1 MQNDIHLTQIN
12 LINEH
17 YMDVNLAF
25 HQSKST
31 LFIIKHKHTQFAHN
45 QNALDWNIITEI
57 PVNHQSA
64 YAKSDKNRNT
74 EIHQKKKNHSW
85 LFYQKKKIPA
95 QICRLN
101 QKKK

>member
-12 LINEH
+12 LINKH

-31 LFIIKHKHTQFAHN
+31 IFIIKHKHTQFAHN

-74 EIHQKKKNHSW
+74 EIHQKKK
-85 LFYQKKKIPA
+85 KKPTADYSTRKRKFLP
-95 QICRLN
+95 
-101 QKKK
+101 KFVD

>member
-12 LINEH
+12 LINKH

-31 LFIIKHKHTQFAHN
+31 LFIIKHKHSQFAHN

-74 EIHQKKKNHSW
+74 EIHQKINKNPQLIILPEKENSC
-85 LFYQKKKIPA
+85 LK
-95 QICRLN
+95 L
-101 QKKK
+101 

>member
-74 EIHQKKKNHSW
+74 EIHQKINKNPQLIILPEKENSC
-85 LFYQKKKIPA
+85 LK
-95 QICRLN
+95 L
-101 QKKK
+101 

>member
-17 YMDVNLAF
+17 SMHVNLAF

-31 LFIIKHKHTQFAHN
+31 IFIIKHKHTQFAHN

-74 EIHQKKKNHSW
+74 EIHQKINKNPQLIILPEKENSC
-85 LFYQKKKIPA
+85 LK
-95 QICRLN
+95 L
-101 QKKK
+101 

>member
-74 EIHQKKKNHSW
+74 EIHQKKK
-85 LFYQKKKIPA
+85 KKNPQLIILPEKENSCPN
-95 QICRLN
+95 L
-101 QKKK
+101 